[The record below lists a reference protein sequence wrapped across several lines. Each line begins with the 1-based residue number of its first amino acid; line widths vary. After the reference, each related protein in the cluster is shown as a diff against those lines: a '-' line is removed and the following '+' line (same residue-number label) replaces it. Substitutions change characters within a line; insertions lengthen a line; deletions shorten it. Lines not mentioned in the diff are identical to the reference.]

1 MRPCNLRIK
10 KHGKNGLP
18 IPIMLPK
25 SVGQDFIHLNKFS
38 VVNAFF
44 YKQRFFLSQPQCR
57 LTFSLIELQMLLR
70 CCLIHMTII
79 IVRLT

>member
-10 KHGKNGLP
+10 KRGKNGIP

-38 VVNAFF
+38 IVNAFF
-44 YKQRFFLSQPQCR
+44 NKQRFFYLS
-57 LTFSLIELQMLLR
+57 LS
-70 CCLIHMTII
+70 
-79 IVRLT
+79 VA